1 MQPKNNNNNNK
12 INNWCLQSSTAK
24 LDKMNLFRLLTL
36 VHMWAHI
43 TLIVSSQSTCPVIS
57 NSVTDLNHQQQQ
69 RCKCG
74 IKTDGQI
81 YIYCARKQLKSLPKF
96 TRSSILYEELILSG
110 NQIEKI
116 SVNSFN
122 GLRVKRLFIDDNPLG
137 QIESNSFTE
146 LANYLEELVISVS
159 QSAAQRPET
168 EKPALPLSIFQN
180 LLNLKILKLANL
192 ELGIE
197 STSGQLRQS
206 TFNRTRK
213 LEVIHLVDFGLQRIE
228 KNALAGLEFSLKEL
242 NLDNNQ
248 LTSTLDIFSEI
259 KRMKR
264 LESLVLSR
272 NKIRKLAR
280 FVSSNQNSFFNSNT
294 NNENDLSE
302 IQLDL
307 SFNAINQIDE
317 FAFGISNVPTM
328 TLLLAKQITKLNMNN
343 NELNQF
349 QLSFIGQLVNL
360 KELYLDYNKIEN
372 LPDNLF
378 LNSRYLEHLSLRGNS
393 IVAIQSEFSFSGL
406 HFNLKRLNLASNKMQ
421 SLGKRVFMQT
431 SKLRELSLERNN
443 LGIHFDSL
451 ISNST
456 DLNVLMNTFEGIESE
471 LKTLN
476 LESNQLQPS
485 HLWSIANLL
494 NLETLKLGN
503 NKMSSL
509 SLRATL
515 VVEQQQQFSMEQ
527 KLFKVFEFYRNL
539 SILDMQNSSLTQMPY
554 FISLNNTLTAL
565 NLAQNQICHVN
576 SNNLRS
582 VYAKLKNLNLN
593 MNPLK
598 CDCNMIGLREWISEI
613 SEPNTASWKCS
624 SPNLNK
630 NKLVNQLHSNYD
642 FNCDLA
648 TDEIA
653 CSLDEDE
660 VMFRKSTTTTTTTTT
675 STSTTS
681 TTSPTT
687 STTTSSST
695 IYVSTT
701 LPLLILT
708 GTSSTLTKLVT
719 VQDTDAD
726 SVLVSNNETFRLNK
740 IDSLPTEQ
748 SQKASSTAI
757 GSFFSSIE
765 LKQTL
770 LGSFIGALSVIL
782 IVFLIIVIF
791 KVTHKRYRGKE
802 LSSIC
807 NTLSTHDNDKD
818 KSNRTQTTSGS
829 SSPYDL
835 TKLSLCINNCGGSS
849 SNNSSATSSGSSS
862 AGSCTSSLGVT
873 NSSCICGIL
882 KSAGLEMNH
891 ESTAKECLFNK
902 MDPLRLTML
911 SSASNLINANNN
923 MNNSNN
929 NNNNT
934 LANGLANGFQNRTS
948 FYQHYLNCNNQPNQM
963 YNCNNIQYIASHLP
977 YSSPSESL
985 ISGSCPSPYQL
996 SNTDQNESQD
1006 NKQANSTGK
1015 LFSFLSGKAYSNSSN
1030 SNLINTSSSNTNN
1043 NHNASLLNGTT
1054 ESNTYDKLHQRLNNS
1069 CSFIKPNNNLF
1080 NSNNNNNINNN
1091 TLGYSANANNQCV
1104 HNFNTISINDL
1115 VCNNNRNLLNG
1126 ETTPFLILANG
1137 DLGNHHHRL
1146 IDLNTINEN
1155 TALNN
1160 ALLISNNNSQPN
1172 FIHLQKINQQVNNE
1186 SCQHT
1191 YHEIGDVLLN
1201 LNNAKQMN
1209 LSRLKEEKSE
1219 MFI

>member
-1 MQPKNNNNNNK
+1 
-12 INNWCLQSSTAK
+12 
-24 LDKMNLFRLLTL
+24 MNLIRILTL
-36 VHMWAHI
+36 VYILAHI
-43 TLIVSSQSTCPVIS
+43 ILIVSSQSTCPVIS
-57 NSVTDLNHQQQQ
+57 NSVTDLNHQQQ

-116 SVNSFN
+116 NVNSFN
-122 GLRVKRLFIDDNPLG
+122 GLRVKRLFIDDNPLSH
-137 QIESNSFTE
+137 IESNSFTE

-159 QSAAQRPET
+159 QSNQQTSKA
-168 EKPALPLSIFQN
+168 ALPLSIFQN

-192 ELGIE
+192 ELGTD
-197 STSGQLRQS
+197 SNGQLKQS

-213 LEVIHLVDFGLQRIE
+213 LEIINLVDFGLQRIE

-248 LTSTLDIFSEI
+248 LVSTLDIFSEI
-259 KRMKR
+259 KRMRR

-272 NKIRKLAR
+272 NKIRKLVR
-280 FVSSNQNSFFNSNT
+280 FASYNSESNFNLN

-307 SFNAINQIDE
+307 SFNAINQVDE
-317 FAFGISNVPTM
+317 FAFGISSAQS
-328 TLLLAKQITKLNMNN
+328 LAKQITKLNMNN

-349 QLSFIGQLVNL
+349 QLNFIAQLVNL

-378 LNSRYLEHLSLRGNS
+378 LNSRYLEHLSLKGNS
-393 IVAIQSEFSFSGL
+393 IAVIQSEFSFSGL

-431 SKLRELSLERNN
+431 SKLRELNLERNN

-476 LESNQLQPS
+476 LESNQLQPA

-509 SLRATL
+509 NLKATL
-515 VVEQQQQFSMEQ
+515 ALEQQQQQFSMEQ

-539 SILDMQNSSLTQMPY
+539 SILDMQNNSLSQMPY
-554 FISLNNTLTAL
+554 FVSLNNTLTVF

-576 SNNLRS
+576 SNNLKS
-582 VYAKLKNLNLN
+582 MYGKMKNLNLN

-598 CDCNMIGLREWISEI
+598 CDCNLIGLREWIDI
-613 SEPNTASWKCS
+613 SEPSSASWKCS
-624 SPNLNK
+624 SPIINK
-630 NKLVNQLHSNYD
+630 NKLVNQLNSNYD

-648 TDEIA
+648 SDEIA
-653 CSLDEDE
+653 CSLDQDE
-660 VMFRKSTTTTTTTTT
+660 AMFKISTTTTTTT
-675 STSTTS
+675 STTTFSTTS
-681 TTSPTT
+681 TTS
-687 STTTSSST
+687 TTSSST
-695 IYVSTT
+695 IVSTT

-708 GTSSTLTKLVT
+708 GTSSTLTKIVT
-719 VQDTDAD
+719 VQDIDID
-726 SVLVSNNETFRLNK
+726 SNIAISNNETLRFNK
-740 IDSLPTEQ
+740 IDSIPTEQ
-748 SQKASSTAI
+748 SQKTSSTAI

-765 LKQTL
+765 IKQTL

-791 KVTHKRYRGKE
+791 KVTHKRYGAKE
-802 LSSIC
+802 LSIC
-807 NTLSTHDNDKD
+807 NTSAHDSDKD
-818 KSNRTQTTSGS
+818 KSNRTATTNS

-835 TKLSLCINNCGGSS
+835 TKLSLCINNCG
-849 SNNSSATSSGSSS
+849 NNSSATSSGSSS
-862 AGSCTSSLGVT
+862 ASSCTSSLGVT

-891 ESTAKECLFNK
+891 EATKECLFNK
-902 MDPLRLTML
+902 MDPLRLTIL
-911 SSASNLINANNN
+911 SSASNLINA
-923 MNNSNN
+923 

-948 FYQHYLNCNNQPNQM
+948 FYQHYLNCNNQTNQM

-985 ISGSCPSPYQL
+985 ISGSCPSPYQPN
-996 SNTDQNESQD
+996 NTDQNESD
-1006 NKQANSTGK
+1006 NKQISNSANNR

-1030 SNLINTSSSNTNN
+1030 SNLINTSSNN
-1043 NHNASLLNGTT
+1043 NNASLLNGTT
-1054 ESNTYDKLHQRLNNS
+1054 ETNTYDKLHHRLNNS
-1069 CSFIKPNNNLF
+1069 CSFIKPNNNSF
-1080 NSNNNNNINNN
+1080 SNN
-1091 TLGYSANANNQCV
+1091 TLAYSANNQCV
-1104 HNFNTISINDL
+1104 QNFNTISINDL
-1115 VCNNNRNLLNG
+1115 VCNNNNNRNLLNG

-1137 DLGNHHHRL
+1137 DMNHRL
-1146 IDLNTINEN
+1146 IDLNSINEN
-1155 TALNN
+1155 TALSN
-1160 ALLISNNNSQPN
+1160 ALNINNNNYDFSSNNNQSN
-1172 FIHLQKINQQVNNE
+1172 FIHLQKIPLVNNE

-1201 LNNAKQMN
+1201 LNNANLKQMN